1 METTINLHEL
11 KSGVGWRE
19 KGREGGKANVLRWR
33 LEMHEQVGDLQS
45 SDWTGLLDGTSM
57 EHGARRRRSLVKI
70 GMGMGLAGAGTN
82 TGTII
87 LW

>member
-1 METTINLHEL
+1 
-11 KSGVGWRE
+11 
-19 KGREGGKANVLRWR
+19 
-33 LEMHEQVGDLQS
+33 MHEQVGDLQS